1 MNCGLIC
8 VNRRWYAKTKQ
19 KILIFLTWF
28 FLIHKKSQRWNN
40 FKCPE
45 LHSRTFKTKY
55 KHRVNKNISRTSF
68 QFVNLGPGCHPV
80 LKNTA
85 ENPRTYIGTVFDSWY
100 TLQIL
105 FRILLT
111 IHWNTSIWPDQQIY
125 FDFLSP
131 HNSRKKNLIQLQ
143 HLLPGGW
150 QDTNA
155 EPLLIPNW
163 WKCHRRLTSEHSGFM
178 GLFVGPLWTYLETKL
193 EVRKSPL
200 GDNIHSFRKRAVLH
214 TCTLLAD
221 LMYHLQSVF
230 FINKIGLSL
239 GKIKLEN
246 KQQWNWVNNKTQL
259 NYFFSDVNFLNV
271 FFFYKFIFSL
281 TFSQFSV
288 SCHFNA
294 VQNVQLFVYL
304 YMYDNQYFYLNERY
318 IWFVT
323 TPCIYFAG

>member
-1 MNCGLIC
+1 M
-8 VNRRWYAKTKQ
+8 
-19 KILIFLTWF
+19 
-28 FLIHKKSQRWNN
+28 
-40 FKCPE
+40 
-45 LHSRTFKTKY
+45 
-55 KHRVNKNISRTSF
+55 
-68 QFVNLGPGCHPV
+68 
-80 LKNTA
+80 
-85 ENPRTYIGTVFDSWY
+85 
-100 TLQIL
+100 
-105 FRILLT
+105 
-111 IHWNTSIWPDQQIY
+111 
-125 FDFLSP
+125 
-131 HNSRKKNLIQLQ
+131 Q

-200 GDNIHSFRKRAVLH
+200 GDNIHSFRKPAVLH